1 MATVSGLID
10 TVLAYTEDIS
20 ATDND
25 NTTRR
30 ARLLQYM
37 QEVIDEIWNFKE
49 WAFKT
54 VAATTV
60 TVAANANSADLPADF
75 QEFGQMGGAWDAQ
88 GARMQEI
95 PIQELERVRQGGAQ
109 AAANNYLYN
118 NVFAVY
124 GFNTTT
130 SRHKL
135 QVPLQS
141 AAITCSI
148 SYQKIPPT
156 LADTTNTT
164 TNGLNYLPVSYHNS
178 VVLAGTVAKAKA
190 STGDARDW
198 ESKYRNG
205 LAYMVARERNKK
217 TAVTRIPYHSRMW

>member
-1 MATVSGLID
+1 MATTSGLID
-10 TVLAYTEDIS
+10 AVLAYTEDIS

-25 NTTRR
+25 NATRR

-37 QEVIDEIWNFKE
+37 QEVVDEVWNFKE

-54 VAATTV
+54 VGATTV
-60 TVAANANSADLPADF
+60 TIAASASSADLPADF
-75 QEFGQMGGAWDAQ
+75 QELGQMGGVWDSQ

-95 PIQELERVRQGGAQ
+95 SINELEEFKLNGAS
-109 AAANNYLYN
+109 NLPYG
-118 NVFAVY
+118 NVFAIY
-124 GFNTTT
+124 GFNTT
-130 SRHKL
+130 SSKLKL
-135 QVPLQS
+135 QVPVQS
-141 AAITCSI
+141 QAITCSV
-148 SYQKIPPT
+148 SYQKVPPT
-156 LADTTNTT
+156 LSDTTGTT
-164 TNGLNYLPVSYHNS
+164 TNGLNSIPVSYHNT
-178 VVLAGTVAKAKA
+178 VILAGTVAKAKA